1 MTHEPLYSLDDDH
14 GLPFPPARRDL
25 DDALTAM
32 EHASSFRRPL
42 SSLSPAARAER
53 DRRMAREG
61 EMAARFWQRHG
72 VTVEEAKRVMATY
85 PELEIS
91 ECAAIA
97 RRVRAE
103 TWAALGGDEPR
114 PAA

>member
-1 MTHEPLYSLDDDH
+1 MTPTPQSGPMAELFD
-14 GLPFPPARRDL
+14 
-25 DDALTAM
+25 AM
-32 EHASSFRRPL
+32 EHADSFRRPL